1 MSIYSQNMLVEVR
14 KGNEKKKTR
23 VYYAKNSANDYRFV
37 ADGSETVVSRDDF
50 LKMVNTLFK
59 QESSE

>member
-1 MSIYSQNMLVEVR
+1 MLVEVR
-14 KGNEKKKTR
+14 KGNDKKKIR
-23 VYYAKNSANDYRFV
+23 VYFAKNSANDYRFV
-37 ADGSETVVSRDDF
+37 ADGSETIVSHDDF

>member
-23 VYYAKNSANDYRFV
+23 VYYAKNSADDYRFV

-50 LKMVNTLFK
+50 LKMVNALFK